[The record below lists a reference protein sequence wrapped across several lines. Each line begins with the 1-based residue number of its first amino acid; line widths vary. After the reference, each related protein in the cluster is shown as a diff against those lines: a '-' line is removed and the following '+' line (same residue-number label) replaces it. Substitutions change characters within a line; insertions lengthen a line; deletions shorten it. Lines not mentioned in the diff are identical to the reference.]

1 MLSNTCM
8 LDAHPFKVD
17 RPVIAYIYI
26 YIYIYILLFYILDRY
41 SCLMHVKCTLNEG
54 GACFIP
60 PI

>member
-26 YIYIYILLFYILDRY
+26 YIYIYTTILYIGPLFVLNARKV
-41 SCLMHVKCTLNEG
+41 HVK
-54 GACFIP
+54 
-60 PI
+60 